1 MKQYK
6 NQADDNKSNYLD
18 ALRQARDVQID
29 LEARLRSEQEYESEL
44 NTLKKVHTQT
54 HDQLE

>member
-1 MKQYK
+1 VKQYK

-29 LEARLRSEQEYESEL
+29 LEARLRSEQEFESEL
-44 NTLKKVHTQT
+44 NTLKKVHS
-54 HDQLE
+54 